1 MASTT
6 TRILQ
11 SPFRREKSTRYDGRV
26 SDSPFTEI
34 LLELAEE
41 DINDQHP
48 TSKSFVEFVG
58 IDDNVLLVSITNT
71 STNAALRLSDIHSNS
86 GATVGKI
93 QGGAVNS
100 LKPQWEQPHPSA
112 EKIKRQLE
120 TPSSTGAKDH
130 AVRMPPIESI
140 PTFPQID
147 IQAREY
153 LMETIALLDQRIS
166 YSQIQLQVLSSQLQH
181 DLPDFVAR
189 AMQLFQDN
197 NQHLLGTTRESSV
210 LFFLEQKEFVDQ
222 AVSIYLRQFVPP
234 PSCGSSCGTAHT
246 QEQPIFTEADKAM
259 EEGQS
264 AQYSN
269 DTDYMDWLIF
279 NDTPENLDFEES
291 EQEVFS
297 TTSDTASSSTFT
309 QEYPTKDFS
318 CPIIPFT
325 ARKRACYSSSAITHT
340 PVSPT
345 ADVRDNGRDSI
356 RAARDNMMRSPFRM
370 LSLPHL
376 SCMDIHGACNG

>member
-1 MASTT
+1 M
-6 TRILQ
+6 
-11 SPFRREKSTRYDGRV
+11 
-26 SDSPFTEI
+26 
-34 LLELAEE
+34 
-41 DINDQHP
+41 
-48 TSKSFVEFVG
+48 
-58 IDDNVLLVSITNT
+58 
-71 STNAALRLSDIHSNS
+71 
-86 GATVGKI
+86 
-93 QGGAVNS
+93 
-100 LKPQWEQPHPSA
+100 
-112 EKIKRQLE
+112 KRQLE
-120 TPSSTGAKDH
+120 IPSSTGTKDH
-130 AVRMPPIESI
+130 AVRMPPTESM

-197 NQHLLGTTRESSV
+197 NQHLLGATIESSV

-222 AVSIYLRQFVPP
+222 AVSIYLKQFVPL
-234 PSCGSSCGTAHT
+234 PSCATCHV
-246 QEQPIFTEADKAM
+246 QEQPVFAEGDKTVD
-259 EEGQS
+259 EGQS
-264 AQYSN
+264 TQYSN

-279 NDTPENLDFEES
+279 NDTSENLDFEEQS
-291 EQEVFS
+291 EQEAFS
-297 TTSDTASSSTFT
+297 TTSDTASSSSFT
-309 QEYPTKDFS
+309 QEYPTKDFN

-325 ARKRACYSSSAITHT
+325 ARKRACYTHSAITHT

-345 ADVRDNGRDSI
+345 ADARDHGRDNIHS
-356 RAARDNMMRSPFRM
+356 ARDNMMRSPFRM